1 MIGMMLAAAL
11 ASAAPTSTASTS
23 TAPPPERPALQ
34 PGTLRELDPDCRMRV
49 TPVDRLERPVR
60 ATRLGDLPKAH
71 LMLPVNRTV
80 RGCAVPTFVRYD
92 VEGDGR
98 FATPAR

>member
-11 ASAAPTSTASTS
+11 ASTAPT
-23 TAPPPERPALQ
+23 ERPALQ

-49 TPVDRLERPVR
+49 TPVDRQERAAR

-71 LMLPVNRTV
+71 LMLPVERTV